1 MATKSDK
8 NLFDSLRDSGVRKK
22 VAKAASESVAKAQN
36 GKPPKSVTR
45 TVETLRQAAS
55 DLESRAHGS
64 SRSEAAKK
72 AARTRKR
79 NAAKRSE
86 AAKKAARTRGRSQQR
101 RTVFR

>member
-1 MATKSDK
+1 MANKTNK

-22 VAKAASESVAKAQN
+22 VAKAASDSVAKTKN

-45 TVETLRQAAS
+45 TVETLRNAAS
-55 DLESRAHGS
+55 DLERRAHSS

-79 NAAKRSE
+79 NAAKRSN
-86 AAKKAARTRGRSQQR
+86 AAKKAARTRAAAR
-101 RTVFR
+101 